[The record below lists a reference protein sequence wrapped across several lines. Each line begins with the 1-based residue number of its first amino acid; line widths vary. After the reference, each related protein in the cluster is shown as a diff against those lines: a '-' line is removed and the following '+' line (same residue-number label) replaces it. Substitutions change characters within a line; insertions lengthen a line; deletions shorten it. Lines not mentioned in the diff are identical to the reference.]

1 MCAVAKDGW
10 DWQWCHVLLQQD
22 ERRGALLWLCCYVC
36 YVTGVFF
43 CLIRF
48 ISSSSCWICWSC
60 CLSIFS
66 PLLLLLPFCWCTCC
80 QHCRGSF
87 IIFIFIFL
95 IIIII
100 FFFSLRLLK
109 LPRLCASFFSYSC
122 CSCCCC
128 LLTVVP
134 YSLVKKNQRP
144 GQVDSV
150 VWCAKFRMDGA
161 LAQVLGQRAG
171 LGSSLADK
179 PGAFWCCVWDL
190 RCTSVG
196 SHRRISLAF
205 EVSVWHTCIDCI
217 GCLVQSHI

>member
-1 MCAVAKDGW
+1 
-10 DWQWCHVLLQQD
+10 
-22 ERRGALLWLCCYVC
+22 
-36 YVTGVFF
+36 
-43 CLIRF
+43 
-48 ISSSSCWICWSC
+48 
-60 CLSIFS
+60 
-66 PLLLLLPFCWCTCC
+66 
-80 QHCRGSF
+80 
-87 IIFIFIFL
+87 
-95 IIIII
+95 
-100 FFFSLRLLK
+100 
-109 LPRLCASFFSYSC
+109 
-122 CSCCCC
+122 